1 MSTTSD
7 LITAAVL
14 MAPGAILSIPV
25 VLSQRGAHADSAT
38 VQQALAASAAER
50 AARTAA
56 TDTAPPDG
64 GEDIPTPATN
74 APLRL
79 AAVLPFPGPARRAA

>member
-7 LITAAVL
+7 LITAVVL
-14 MAPGAILSIPV
+14 MAPGAILSVPV
-25 VLSQRGAHADSAT
+25 VLSQRGARADSAA

-56 TDTAPPDG
+56 PETAPPDG
-64 GEDIPTPATN
+64 GEGAPAPDTD

-79 AAVLPFPGPARRAA
+79 ATVLPFPSRARQAA

>member
-7 LITAAVL
+7 IITAAVL
-14 MAPGAILSIPV
+14 FGPGVILSVPV
-25 VLSQRGAHADSAT
+25 VLSQRGAHADSNS
-38 VQQALAASAAER
+38 VHQALAASAAER

-56 TDTAPPDG
+56 TETAPPDG
-64 GEDIPTPATN
+64 GEGAPTPVTE
-74 APLRL
+74 APVRL